1 MKQNNIEM
9 VYIKGYTQN
18 RVLIELNNKDTWL
31 TEDNIYDLVENPKL
45 NGVVRVFSVDGEYPA
60 MKFGTERGSVIAEY
74 LPSPWGTMSI
84 IDKSPKG
91 IIKWLIRTVKFKAED
106 TEVFDITME
115 STKND

>member
-45 NGVVRVFSVDGEYPA
+45 NGVVRVLSVDGEYPA

-74 LPSPWGTMSI
+74 LPSPWGTMPI